1 MTVRPATL
9 RPRVSVAALV
19 GAASTLAG
27 VALTTTSGWLIV
39 RASER
44 PVILTLLTAIVAVRA
59 FGMARAGLRHAERL
73 QSHDVALGELADR
86 RAATYAQLVPL
97 TPARLGR
104 RRRADLLGG
113 VVDDLTDVVEAQVR
127 VTVPAV
133 SATLAL
139 GLTVVLT
146 TVLAPTVGAVMAAL
160 LLGVALICIV
170 AWQLELRSQ
179 TALLAARADVTRV
192 SELVSG
198 RTGELQAIGAGA
210 AALRW
215 LDDAHRVL
223 ATSSRTQSRG
233 RALASAALIG
243 LVGAAT
249 VAGAVLV
256 TGLDVSAPVKGL
268 LILTP
273 VAVGD
278 ALLPLVDA
286 VRALA
291 RAQGAA
297 ARLDSLLD
305 QEPAVADRGLLPV
318 PLTGSPPISLRQL
331 TGSWTGRGTDVGP
344 IDLDLEPGSRTLI
357 TGPNGGGKSTL
368 LALLARH
375 IDPSSGRYLVDGTD
389 VRSLR
394 LGDVRDLVAVVDD
407 EPYVLGTTL
416 RENLRLA
423 LPQQPVT
430 APTPRSPSPPASEE
444 SAVRTTDSSDAGRGG
459 PGSTAEDGALLDGLR
474 RAGLGSWLAGLPGGL
489 DGRLGAGGRGL
500 SGGER
505 TRLSVARAIVSQRP
519 VVLLDEPVAHLDP
532 ATATAVLD
540 DLLAGTS
547 GRTVVLVS
555 HQRLAAELFDQV
567 IEVGAVPATVGW

>member
-9 RPRVSVAALV
+9 RPRVLVAALI

-73 QSHDVALGELADR
+73 RSHDVALGELADR

-133 SATLAL
+133 AATVAL

-160 LLGVALICIV
+160 LLGVALICIA

-273 VAVGD
+273 VAVRD

-318 PLTGSPPISLRQL
+318 PLTGSPRINLRQL
-331 TGSWTGRGTDVGP
+331 TGSWTGQGTDVGP

-423 LPQQPVT
+423 LPRQPVT
-430 APTPRSPSPPASEE
+430 APIPRSPTASEE
-444 SAVRTTDSSDAGRGG
+444 SAVRTTDSSDAGREGD
-459 PGSTAEDGALLDGLR
+459 GSAAEDGALLDGLR

-505 TRLSVARAIVSQRP
+505 ARLSVARAIVSQRP
-519 VVLLDEPVAHLDP
+519 VVLLDEPVAHLDL

>member
-1 MTVRPATL
+1 MTVPPATL
-9 RPRVSVAALV
+9 RPRVLVAALI

-73 QSHDVALGELADR
+73 RSHDVALGELADR

-133 SATLAL
+133 AATVAL

-146 TVLAPTVGAVMAAL
+146 TVPAPTVGAVMAAL
-160 LLGVALICIV
+160 LLGVALICIA

-179 TALLAARADVTRV
+179 TALLAARANVTRV

-286 VRALA
+286 GRALA

-318 PLTGSPPISLRQL
+318 PLTGSPRISLRQL
-331 TGSWTGRGTDVGP
+331 TGSWTGQGTDVGP

-430 APTPRSPSPPASEE
+430 APIPRSPPASEE

-459 PGSTAEDGALLDGLR
+459 HGSTAEDGALLDGLR
-474 RAGLGSWLAGLPGGL
+474 RTGLGSWLAGLPGGL

-505 TRLSVARAIVSQRP
+505 ARLSVARAIVSQRP

>member
-1 MTVRPATL
+1 MTVPPATL
-9 RPRVSVAALV
+9 RPRVLVAALI

-73 QSHDVALGELADR
+73 RSHDVALGELADR

-133 SATLAL
+133 AATVAL

-146 TVLAPTVGAVMAAL
+146 TVPAPTVGAVMAAL
-160 LLGVALICIV
+160 LLGVALICIA

-179 TALLAARADVTRV
+179 TALLAARANVTRV

-273 VAVGD
+273 VAVRD

-318 PLTGSPPISLRQL
+318 PLTGSPRINLRQL
-331 TGSWTGRGTDVGP
+331 TGSWTGQGTDVGP

-423 LPQQPVT
+423 LPRQPVT
-430 APTPRSPSPPASEE
+430 APIPRSPTASEE

-459 PGSTAEDGALLDGLR
+459 DGSAAEDGALLDGLR

-505 TRLSVARAIVSQRP
+505 ARLSVARAIVSQRP
-519 VVLLDEPVAHLDP
+519 VVLLDEPVAHLDL

>member
-9 RPRVSVAALV
+9 RPRVLVAALI

-73 QSHDVALGELADR
+73 RSHDVALGELADR

-133 SATLAL
+133 AATVAL

-160 LLGVALICIV
+160 LLGVALICIA

-273 VAVGD
+273 VAVRD

-318 PLTGSPPISLRQL
+318 PLTGSPRINLRQL
-331 TGSWTGRGTDVGP
+331 TGSWTGQGTDVGP

-423 LPQQPVT
+423 LPRQPVT
-430 APTPRSPSPPASEE
+430 APIPRSPTASEE

-459 PGSTAEDGALLDGLR
+459 DGSAAEDGALLDGLR

-505 TRLSVARAIVSQRP
+505 ARLSVARAIVSQRP
-519 VVLLDEPVAHLDP
+519 VVLLDEPVAHLDL